1 MPYRTADKP
10 HKRMNICIIVI
21 FAGLPLE
28 FRGHMTERFKK
39 IKILEHFLFNKFI

>member
-1 MPYRTADKP
+1 
-10 HKRMNICIIVI
+10 MNICIIVI